1 MRVVHGYSRD
11 VWLFSV
17 KREFRKLFFVT
28 RDLKVLRDPWRT
40 GIINRYS
47 RFYHSILRNVETQF
61 LRMVRVIYA
70 EWRRYAISKYL
81 KKLNSERLTVR
92 LGWTVIYFPIF
103 LLQGMFT
110 TEKRRYNLNNQDKS
124 LYICNK
130 IAADTLMTF
139 GGKVLSE
146 EIEDTELLFK
156 LNSVLNPPDAT
167 TINRRR
173 QIFRFFL
180 AVAACEHCLTI
191 KYFRW

>member
-1 MRVVHGYSRD
+1 MSSISY
-11 VWLFSV
+11 VWSLALLRLSNN
-17 KREFRKLFFVT
+17 EKLT
-28 RDLKVLRDPWRT
+28 R
-40 GIINRYS
+40 
-47 RFYHSILRNVETQF
+47 FE
-61 LRMVRVIYA
+61 
-70 EWRRYAISKYL
+70 
-81 KKLNSERLTVR
+81 
-92 LGWTVIYFPIF
+92 
-103 LLQGMFT
+103 
-110 TEKRRYNLNNQDKS
+110 
-124 LYICNK
+124 

-191 KYFRW
+191 KYFR